1 MVADAEAHRS
11 EDAELR
17 AEVDTRNE
25 LDTVAYQVQRTLD
38 ENAGRIPEH
47 ERARA
52 ELLVSD
58 ARTALDQ
65 QTDIDRLRPSPVSC
79 TSYASHW
86 LLPPGPAPRLELQPV
101 RSESSSGESGDDSD
115 DVIDAEFTTR

>member
-65 QTDIDRLRPSPVSC
+65 QADIDRLRALTGELHQLLQSLA
-79 TSYASHW
+79 ASARAA
-86 LLPPGPAPRLELQPV
+86 PAGTTAGS
-101 RSESSSGESGDDSD
+101 SESSSGESGDDSD

>member
-1 MVADAEAHRS
+1 MRH
-11 EDAELR
+11 LR

-65 QTDIDRLRPSPVSC
+65 QADIDRLRPSPVSC
-79 TSYASHW
+79 TSYSNHW
-86 LLPPGPAPRLELQPV
+86 LLPPGRRPGWNYSWFGRKARAA
-101 RSESSSGESGDDSD
+101 SH
-115 DVIDAEFTTR
+115 

>member
-1 MVADAEAHRS
+1 M
-11 EDAELR
+11 R

-58 ARTALDQ
+58 ARTALDEQ
-65 QTDIDRLRPSPVSC
+65 ADIDRLRPSPVSC
-79 TSYASHW
+79 TSYSNHW
-86 LLPPGPAPRLELQPV
+86 LLPPGPAPRLELQLA
-101 RSESSSGESGDDSD
+101 RRKARAGNQ
-115 DVIDAEFTTR
+115 ATTPTM

>member
-1 MVADAEAHRS
+1 MRH
-11 EDAELR
+11 LR

-65 QTDIDRLRPSPVSC
+65 QKDIDRLRPSPVGC
-79 TSYASHW
+79 TSYSNHW
-86 LLPPGPAPRLELQPV
+86 LLPPGPAPQLEPQLV
-101 RSESSSGESGDDSD
+101 RRKARAGNQ
-115 DVIDAEFTTR
+115 ATTPTM